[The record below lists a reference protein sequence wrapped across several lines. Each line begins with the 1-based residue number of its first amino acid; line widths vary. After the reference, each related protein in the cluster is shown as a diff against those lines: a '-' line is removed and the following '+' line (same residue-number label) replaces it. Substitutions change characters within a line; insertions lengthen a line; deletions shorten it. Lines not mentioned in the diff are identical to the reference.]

1 MPRTKKQYKEIRE
14 SKKNLIM
21 DTALELFANQGY
33 YTTSIS
39 KIASK
44 AGISKG
50 LMYNYFE
57 SKEALIKAIVYNG
70 IDELFKNFDPNKDG
84 ILTNEEFEFFVHENF
99 RILKQNIHYW
109 KLYFA
114 TVMQPAVNKLIHKKL
129 MELLPGLLK
138 TLVTYYKQKNVPNP
152 EAEALLFGALMDG
165 VSLNYIIDPENFP
178 LDVIKSMIIDKFS
191 HNNDV

>member
-1 MPRTKKQYKEIRE
+1 MPRTKNQYKEIRE
-14 SKKNLIM
+14 SKKTLIL

-39 KIASK
+39 KIALK

-57 SKEALIKAIVYNG
+57 SKEELIKEIVYKG
-70 IDELFKNFDPNKDG
+70 IDELLTNFDPNKDG

-99 RILKQNIHYW
+99 RVLKQNIHYW

-114 TVMQPAVNKLIHKKL
+114 TVMQPPVHKLIQEKL

-138 TLVTYYKQKNVPNP
+138 TLVTYFKQKNVANP

-165 VSLNYIIDPENFP
+165 ISLNYIIDPENFP
-178 LDVIKSMIIDKFS
+178 LEVIKSMIIDKFS
-191 HNNDV
+191 HR

>member
-1 MPRTKKQYKEIRE
+1 MPRTKEQYQEIRE

-57 SKEALIKAIVYNG
+57 SKDELIKEIVYKG
-70 IDELFKNFDPNKDG
+70 IDELLQIFDPNKDG

-114 TVMQPAVNKLIHKKL
+114 TVMQPAVHKLIQEKL

-138 TLVTYYKQKNVPNP
+138 TLAAYFKQKNVANP

-165 VSLNYIIDPENFP
+165 VSMNYIMDPENFP
-178 LDVIKSMIIDKFS
+178 LEVIKSMIIKKFG
-191 HNNDV
+191 HNNIG